1 MLLTTL
7 SSGHAQQSGYD
18 DAPTHPVIYMDLVGP
33 HILPAHVCAP
43 LFK

>member
-1 MLLTTL
+1 MLLTTQ

-18 DAPTHPVIYMDLVGP
+18 DESSHPVIYMDLVGP
-33 HILPAHVCAP
+33 HIFPARVCAP